1 MMSSPFTPWLNL
13 TIAGAIC
20 IALAIVAGVV
30 ANLVVRRLT
39 NRLIRPAAS
48 QARTA
53 QWREQQSRAMAEEV
67 SRAGSGFVW
76 AIVAVTVL
84 AEFGV
89 NVLPAVI
96 VIAAAIV
103 AVGIGARS
111 LVADVVAGVAII
123 AEDQF
128 AVGETIQVGSATGK
142 VEQFTLRRTV
152 LRDARGALVTLAN
165 GDVRGAGNLS
175 RDWSQA
181 FVDISIAAEEPLER
195 AMQAMELASGSM
207 RGDPSWSQAI
217 VDGPRVLGVQDY
229 GRAGPT
235 LRIQVRT
242 SPLRQDEVA
251 RELRRR
257 IQLEF
262 QRHHIEI
269 STADELEQAAVFEM
283 PEENSGPKISG

>member
-20 IALAIVAGVV
+20 IVLAVVAGLV
-30 ANLVVRRLT
+30 AILFLRRLT

-53 QWREQQSRAMAEEV
+53 QWREQQSRAMAENLYG
-67 SRAGSGFVW
+67 AGSGFIW
-76 AIVAVTVL
+76 AVVIVTAL

-89 NVLPAVI
+89 NVLPAMI
-96 VIAAAIV
+96 VIGAAIV
-103 AVGIGARS
+103 ALGIGAHS
-111 LVADVVAGVAII
+111 FVADVVAGLAII
-123 AEDQF
+123 FEDQY
-128 AVGETIQVGSATGK
+128 AIGDTIQVGAATGK

-152 LRDARGALVTLAN
+152 LRDVRGALVTLAN
-165 GDVRGAGNLS
+165 GTVLGAGNLS

-181 FVDISIAAEEPLER
+181 FVDISLAAEEPLER
-195 AMQAMELASGSM
+195 AMQALELASGTM
-207 RGDPSWSQAI
+207 RSDPSWSQAI

-229 GRAGPT
+229 GRSGPT

-242 SPLRQDEVA
+242 APLRQDEVA

-269 STADELEQAAVFEM
+269 STADDLEGSVFQM
-283 PEENSGPKISG
+283 PEENSGSKISG